1 MGCIVVGVDCATQE
15 ARTGLAY
22 GVIDADGALELKRVA
37 LGTDGESAA
46 HTVAGWIAGA
56 EQYVVAFDAPLGW
69 PITLAAALPQHRAGE
84 PIAAEPERLFRRET
98 DRFVHKELHKLPL
111 EVGADRIARTARA
124 ALALLQQIRQA
135 SREHLPLAWT
145 PGRGSGAIEV
155 YPAATLL
162 SRGISPRGY
171 KGDSAAGR
179 KAREAVLT
187 RLLPELRI
195 ARDRDRAQIVDNDHM
210 LDAVL
215 CALGAADFARGFA
228 LPPEDRALAE
238 REGWIWF
245 RGRGQRA
252 LF

>member
-1 MGCIVVGVDCATQE
+1 MACIVVGVDCATQE

-22 GVIDADGALELKRVA
+22 GVIDGAGALELKRVA

-46 HTVAGWIAGA
+46 HTVATWIAGA
-56 EQYVVAFDAPLGW
+56 EQYVIAFDAPLGW
-69 PITLAAALPQHRAGE
+69 PSALASALPRHRAGE
-84 PIAAEPERLFRRET
+84 PIAAEPEQLFRRET

-124 ALALLQQIRQA
+124 ALDLLQQIRDA
-135 SREHLPLAWT
+135 SRERLPLAWT
-145 PGRGSGAIEV
+145 PGRASGVIEV

-171 KGDSAAGR
+171 KADSSAGR
-179 KAREAVLT
+179 KAREAVLA
-187 RLLPELRI
+187 RLLPELHVARE
-195 ARDRDRAQIVDNDHM
+195 RDRTQIVDNDHM
-210 LDAVL
+210 LDAAL
-215 CALGAADFARGFA
+215 CAVAATDFARGFS

>member
-1 MGCIVVGVDCATQE
+1 MAFTVVGVDCATQE

-22 GVIDADGALELKRVA
+22 GVIDGEGRLELKRAA

-46 HTVAGWIAGA
+46 HTVASWIAGT
-56 EQYVVAFDAPLGW
+56 EQYVVALDAPLGW
-69 PITLAAALPQHRAGE
+69 PAALADALPQHRAGE

-98 DRFVHKELHKLPL
+98 DRFVHKELRKPPL

-124 ALALLQQIRQA
+124 ALELLQRIREA
-135 SREHLPLAWT
+135 AREPLPLAWL
-145 PGRGSGAIEV
+145 PGTASGAIEV

-179 KAREAVLT
+179 KAREVVLA
-187 RLLPELRI
+187 RLLPELRLM
-195 ARDRDRAQIVDNDHM
+195 RDHDRNQIIDNDHM
-210 LDAVL
+210 LDAVV
-215 CALGAADFARGFA
+215 CAVAAADFARGLA
-228 LPPEDRALAE
+228 LAPEDRALAE

-245 RGRGQRA
+245 RGRGQGT